1 MEDIIMK
8 SKILKAVGLVVLFQL
23 TLSSSAQAAIYKCI
37 NQQDEVFYHD
47 KPCPVN
53 HKEKSLKHVKDPK
66 NAAAA
71 AAALSA
77 SQNVDKPTF
86 KSNGQTDGA
95 TTGSV
100 NRNASKSA
108 GSPVSSGSQ
117 LKEGMGAEVASL
129 AGKGTMDL
137 ATGRVSYKADE
148 LPAGVDKDSVETM
161 SEAEIDRLSPLKTY

>member
-23 TLSSSAQAAIYKCI
+23 TFSSSAQAAIFKCV

-77 SQNVDKPTF
+77 QNDAKPTF
-86 KSNGQTDGA
+86 KSNGQAEGA

-108 GSPVSSGSQ
+108 GSSVASGSQ

-129 AGKGTMDL
+129 AGKGTIDA

-161 SEAEIDRLSPLKTY
+161 SEAEIDRLSPLKTF